1 MNKIKAIIYDFDGVI
16 CDSVNVKTEA
26 FGEMYAQYG
35 KEIQKKVIDYHLS
48 HGGISRFEKFKYCH
62 KTFLGKEL
70 DDKQVK
76 DMGGYF
82 SSLVLQKVIDSPFIP
97 GADLFVSRMVNNYM
111 QFICTGTPEKE
122 IKKILDKRKLTDYF
136 TNIYGS
142 PQTKKEII
150 QKIVVDYSITTNEM
164 IFFGDA
170 LTDYDAALHE
180 NVRFVG
186 VRSFHTSFPLG
197 TNVINDFKDT
207 QLQMIDL

>member
-1 MNKIKAIIYDFDGVI
+1 
-16 CDSVNVKTEA
+16 
-26 FGEMYAQYG
+26 
-35 KEIQKKVIDYHLS
+35 
-48 HGGISRFEKFKYCH
+48 
-62 KTFLGKEL
+62 
-70 DDKQVK
+70 
-76 DMGGYF
+76 
-82 SSLVLQKVIDSPFIP
+82 
-97 GADLFVSRMVNNYM
+97 M